1 MFPRHLGAKHVPM
14 VIIADW
20 EKKRTCC
27 NNNNTTH
34 EMSDQSA
41 SAGAFVIALT
51 KVFWKSGRFGKV
63 HAVRSVCSQTMWDK
77 WLYKDCIPTN

>member
-14 VIIADW
+14 VIIVDW
-20 EKKRTCC
+20 EEKRDCC

-51 KVFWKSGRFGKV
+51 
-63 HAVRSVCSQTMWDK
+63 A
-77 WLYKDCIPTN
+77 